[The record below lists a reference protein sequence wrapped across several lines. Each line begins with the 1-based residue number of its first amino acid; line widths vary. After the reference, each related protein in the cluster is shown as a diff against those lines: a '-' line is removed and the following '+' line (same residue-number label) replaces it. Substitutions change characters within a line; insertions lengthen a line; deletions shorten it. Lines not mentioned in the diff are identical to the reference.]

1 MDQIAACTGPELNR
15 IHQPCTDSHWLT
27 WPAAMGLVD
36 PPLLR
41 TGHVS
46 DLRLPQLCS
55 PGALEWITFPVA
67 RVSRMI
73 FAPLTTVNS
82 GPIAHT

>member
-36 PPLLR
+36 PPLLGQGMSAIYDYR
-41 TGHVS
+41 SYAPPELWSGSLSLLLVS
-46 DLRLPQLCS
+46 H
-55 PGALEWITFPVA
+55 E
-67 RVSRMI
+67 
-73 FAPLTTVNS
+73 
-82 GPIAHT
+82 